1 MLKKVV
7 QRSVD
12 RHRDQLGDL
21 DPVLK
26 RIYLS
31 RGIYTPKALDYS
43 LKQLPSPSLLSGMET
58 MVAALLAALKANKKI
73 LILADF
79 DADGAT
85 SCAVAIKGLRLL
97 GAQQVSYVVPNRFE
111 YGYGLTPEI
120 VALAAQS
127 EPDIII
133 TVDNGISSFEGVEAA
148 RKAGIQVLITDHHLP
163 GMTLPAA
170 QAIVNP
176 NVEGDAFPSKALA
189 GVGVI
194 FYVLLALRAQLRA
207 IHWFSEQQM
216 IEPNL
221 AQLLDLVALGTI
233 ADVVPLDYV
242 NRILVF
248 QGLSRIKSGH
258 CCAGINSLIEIS
270 GRNPKTLSAT
280 DLGFAI
286 GPRLNA
292 AGRLDDMALG
302 IECLLSSD
310 PIESKQMAQQLDH
323 LNKERKV
330 IETQM
335 KSSAMSILATLS
347 DVEANA
353 TQSAVCL
360 YDQQWHQGVIGI
372 LASRIKDKL
381 NRPVIAFAKADHGY
395 LKGSARSISEIH
407 IRDVLNDIATE
418 NPQLLSKFGGH
429 AMAAGLTIKAC
440 DFDLFTKAFIQRTQ
454 QFIADFDLTPE
465 IYTDGQLTEDYL
477 TLNFTELIAAA
488 GPWGQKHPE
497 PFFDGIFDVLQIR
510 IVGERHLKLVLRLPL
525 GGKLI
530 DAIYFFVD
538 KPESWLGVRQIKA
551 VYKLDTNEFRG
562 QRQLQFILQHI
573 IKVT

>member
-1 MLKKVV
+1 MLKKIV

-12 RHRDQLGDL
+12 RQRDQLGDL
-21 DPVLK
+21 DPVLR

-31 RGIYTPKALDYS
+31 RGIYTQKALDYS
-43 LKQLPSPSLLSGMET
+43 LKQLPSPLLLSGMEA
-58 MVAALLAALKANKKI
+58 MIAALLAALKANKKI
-73 LILADF
+73 LILADY

-133 TVDNGISSFEGVEAA
+133 TVDNGISSFDGVEAA

-163 GMTLPAA
+163 GMTLPPAL
-170 QAIVNP
+170 AIVNP
-176 NVEGDAFPSKALA
+176 NLDGDAFPSKALA

-207 IHWFSEQQM
+207 IHWFSEQHLT
-216 IEPNL
+216 EPNL
-221 AQLLDLVALGTI
+221 AQLLDLVALGTV

-270 GRNPKTLSAT
+270 GRSQKTLSAT

-286 GPRLNA
+286 APRLNA

-310 PIESKQMAQQLDH
+310 PIESKQMVQQLDQ
-323 LNKERKV
+323 LNSERKE
-330 IETQM
+330 IEVQM
-335 KSSAMSILATLS
+335 KSSAMAILATLS
-347 DVEANA
+347 DVEENA
-353 TQSAVCL
+353 THDRSFIN
-360 YDQQWHQGVIGI
+360 DG
-372 LASRIKDKL
+372 
-381 NRPVIAFAKADHGY
+381 
-395 LKGSARSISEIH
+395 LKCAL
-407 IRDVLNDIATE
+407 IR
-418 NPQLLSKFGGH
+418 
-429 AMAAGLTIKAC
+429 
-440 DFDLFTKAFIQRTQ
+440 
-454 QFIADFDLTPE
+454 
-465 IYTDGQLTEDYL
+465 
-477 TLNFTELIAAA
+477 
-488 GPWGQKHPE
+488 
-497 PFFDGIFDVLQIR
+497 
-510 IVGERHLKLVLRLPL
+510 
-525 GGKLI
+525 
-530 DAIYFFVD
+530 
-538 KPESWLGVRQIKA
+538 
-551 VYKLDTNEFRG
+551 
-562 QRQLQFILQHI
+562 
-573 IKVT
+573 

>member
-12 RHRDQLGDL
+12 RQRDQLGDL

-31 RGIYTPKALDYS
+31 RGIYTQKALDYS

-97 GAQQVSYVVPNRFE
+97 GAKQVSYVVPNRFE

-163 GMTLPAA
+163 GMTLPPA

-207 IHWFSEQQM
+207 IHWFSEHQM
-216 IEPNL
+216 TEPNL

-323 LNKERKV
+323 LNKERKE
-330 IETQM
+330 IEAQM
-335 KSSAMSILATLS
+335 KSSALSILATLS
-347 DVEANA
+347 DVEANT

-454 QFIADFDLTPE
+454 QLIADFDLTPE

-562 QRQLQFILQHI
+562 QRNLQFILQHI
-573 IKVT
+573 IKIT

>member
-12 RHRDQLGDL
+12 RQRDQLGDL

-31 RGIYTPKALDYS
+31 RGIYTQKALDYS

-163 GMTLPAA
+163 GMTLPPA

-207 IHWFSEQQM
+207 IHWFSEHQM
-216 IEPNL
+216 TEPNL

-323 LNKERKV
+323 LNKERKE
-330 IETQM
+330 IEAQM
-335 KSSAMSILATLS
+335 KSSALSILATLS

-454 QFIADFDLTPE
+454 QLIADFDLTPE

-562 QRQLQFILQHI
+562 QRNLQFILQHI
-573 IKVT
+573 IKIT

>member
-1 MLKKVV
+1 MLKKIVK
-7 QRSVD
+7 RSVD
-12 RHRDQLGDL
+12 HHRDQLGDL

-31 RGIYTPKALDYS
+31 RGIYTTKALDYS
-43 LKQLPSPSLLSGMET
+43 LKQLPSPFLLSGMKG
-58 MVAALLAALKANKKI
+58 MISALLSALKANQKI

-97 GAQQVSYVVPNRFE
+97 GAQQVSYIVPNRFE

-120 VALAAQS
+120 VALATQ
-127 EPDIII
+127 EKPDVII
-133 TVDNGISSFEGVEAA
+133 TVDNGISSFDGVEAA

-163 GMTLPAA
+163 ASQLPLA

-176 NVEGDAFPSKALA
+176 NLEGDSFPSKALA

-194 FYVLLALRAQLRA
+194 FYVLLALRAELRTVN
-207 IHWFSEQQM
+207 WFSEQQ
-216 IEPNL
+216 IKEPNL
-221 AQLLDLVALGTI
+221 AQLLDLVALGTV

-248 QGLSRIKSGH
+248 QGLSRIQSGQ
-258 CCAGINSLIEIS
+258 CVVGINSLIGIS
-270 GRNPKTLSAT
+270 GRNQKKLSAT

-302 IECLLSSD
+302 IECLLSTD
-310 PIESKQMAQQLDH
+310 PLECQKMAEQLDL
-323 LNKERKV
+323 LNKDRKN
-330 IETQM
+330 IEVQM
-335 KSSAMSILATLS
+335 KSSAMAILSTLS
-347 DVEANA
+347 DLDKKA

-372 LASRIKDKL
+372 LASRIKDKI
-381 NRPVIAFAKADHGY
+381 NRPVIAFAKVDNGY
-395 LKGSARSISEIH
+395 LKGSARSIPEIH

-418 NPQLLSKFGGH
+418 KPQLLSKFGGH
-429 AMAAGLTIKAC
+429 AMAAGITIKAC
-440 DFDLFTKAFIQRTQ
+440 DLELFTQAFTQRIQQ
-454 QFIADFDLTPE
+454 LIADFDLTPE
-465 IYTDGQLTEDYL
+465 IYTDGSLTEDYL
-477 TLNFTELIAAA
+477 TLNFTELITAS
-488 GPWGQKHPE
+488 GPWGQKYPE
-497 PFFDGIFDVLQIR
+497 PLFDDTFDVLQVR
-510 IVGERHLKLVLRLPL
+510 IVGEKHLKLILRLPS
-525 GGKLI
+525 GEKLI

-538 KPESWLGVRQIKA
+538 SPESWLGVRKIKA
-551 VYKLDTNEFRG
+551 VYKLDVNEFRG
-562 QRQLQFILQHI
+562 QRNLQFILQYI
-573 IKVT
+573 TKIT

>member
-12 RHRDQLGDL
+12 RQRDQLGDL

-31 RGIYTPKALDYS
+31 RGIYTQKALDYS

-133 TVDNGISSFEGVEAA
+133 TVDNGISSFEGVEEA

-163 GMTLPAA
+163 GMTLPPA

-207 IHWFSEQQM
+207 IHWFSEHQM
-216 IEPNL
+216 TEPNL

-323 LNKERKV
+323 LNKERKE
-330 IETQM
+330 IEAQM
-335 KSSAMSILATLS
+335 KSSALSILATLS

-353 TQSAVCL
+353 TQSAICL

-454 QFIADFDLTPE
+454 QLIADFDLTPE

-477 TLNFTELIAAA
+477 TLNFTELIGAA

-525 GGKLI
+525 GEKII

-562 QRQLQFILQHI
+562 QRNLQFILQHI
-573 IKVT
+573 IKIT

>member
-12 RHRDQLGDL
+12 RQRDQLGDL

-31 RGIYTPKALDYS
+31 RGIYTQKALDYS

-58 MVAALLAALKANKKI
+58 MVVALLAALKANKKI

-163 GMTLPAA
+163 GMTLPPA

-207 IHWFSEQQM
+207 IHWFSEHQM
-216 IEPNL
+216 TEPNL

-323 LNKERKV
+323 LNKERKE
-330 IETQM
+330 IEAQM
-335 KSSAMSILATLS
+335 KSSALSILATLS

-353 TQSAVCL
+353 TQSAICL

-454 QFIADFDLTPE
+454 QLIADFDLTPE

-477 TLNFTELIAAA
+477 TLNFTELIGAA

-525 GGKLI
+525 GEKII

-562 QRQLQFILQHI
+562 QRNLQFILQHI
-573 IKVT
+573 IKIT

>member
-1 MLKKVV
+1 
-7 QRSVD
+7 
-12 RHRDQLGDL
+12 
-21 DPVLK
+21 
-26 RIYLS
+26 
-31 RGIYTPKALDYS
+31 
-43 LKQLPSPSLLSGMET
+43 MEA
-58 MVAALLAALKANKKI
+58 MIAALLAALKANKKI
-73 LILADF
+73 LILADY

-133 TVDNGISSFEGVEAA
+133 TVDNGISSFDGVEAA

-163 GMTLPAA
+163 GMTLPPAL
-170 QAIVNP
+170 AIVNP
-176 NVEGDAFPSKALA
+176 NLDGDAFPSKALA

-207 IHWFSEQQM
+207 IHWFSEQHLT
-216 IEPNL
+216 EPNL
-221 AQLLDLVALGTI
+221 AQLLDLVALGTV

-270 GRNPKTLSAT
+270 GRSQKTLSAT

-286 GPRLNA
+286 APRLNA

-310 PIESKQMAQQLDH
+310 PIESKQMVQQLDQ
-323 LNKERKV
+323 LNSERKE
-330 IETQM
+330 IEVQM
-335 KSSAMSILATLS
+335 KSSAMAILATLS
-347 DVEANA
+347 DVEENA

-372 LASRIKDKL
+372 LASRIKDKI
-381 NRPVIAFAKADHGY
+381 NRPVIAFAKTDNGH

-418 NPQLLSKFGGH
+418 NPSLLSKFGGH

-440 DFDLFTKAFIQRTQ
+440 DFDLFTKAFTQRTQ
-454 QFIADFDLTPE
+454 QLIADFDLTPE

-497 PFFDGIFDVLQIR
+497 PFFDGIFDVLQVR
-510 IVGERHLKLVLRLPL
+510 IVGERHLKFVLRLPL
-525 GGKLI
+525 GAKLI

-562 QRQLQFILQHI
+562 QRNLQFILQHL